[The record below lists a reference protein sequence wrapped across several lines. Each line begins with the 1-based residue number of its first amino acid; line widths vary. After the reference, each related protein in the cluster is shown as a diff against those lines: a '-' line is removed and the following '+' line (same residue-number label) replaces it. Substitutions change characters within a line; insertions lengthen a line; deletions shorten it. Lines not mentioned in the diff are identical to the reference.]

1 LYSIRYAV
9 LGCPA
14 AHIIGKTRIASL
26 RLIAQILCRLATW
39 KFQLNLQG
47 IRMDELLTT
56 KQLMAM
62 LQLDRSTIYRMLS
75 EGRLPAVRVGGQWR
89 FSRQAIDEWI
99 QVQNLPASNEPKE
112 TMETCT
118 AATYAN
124 AEILPLSCVQPI
136 QQVFALSSE
145 IGAVTTDLDG
155 KPLTTF
161 SNPCAFCN
169 LILATEKGRA
179 RCQDSRKKFADQN
192 ESSPHFVKCHA
203 GLACAR
209 AQIVVQGTPIA
220 MSFIGQFV
228 IDDATSLR
236 GKTHLAQVARA
247 CDVEE
252 TKLAKTAEQ
261 VRVLAGERAERLLNL
276 LELVANTYSHIGEE
290 RLELISRLR
299 QVAEIAGAS
308 QA

>member
-1 LYSIRYAV
+1 MQAYHSRE
-9 LGCPA
+9 
-14 AHIIGKTRIASL
+14 
-26 RLIAQILCRLATW
+26 
-39 KFQLNLQG
+39 FQPNLHG
-47 IRMDELLTT
+47 VRMDELLTT

-62 LQLDRSTIYRMLS
+62 LQLDRTTIYRMLS
-75 EGRLPAVRVGGQWR
+75 EGHLPAVRVGGQWR

-112 TMETCT
+112 MVETRT
-118 AATYAN
+118 VTQAN
-124 AEILPLSCVQPI
+124 VEILPLYCVQPI

-161 SNPCAFCN
+161 SNPCTFCS
-169 LILATEKGRA
+169 LILSTEKGRA
-179 RCQDSRKKFADQN
+179 RCQDSRKKFVDQN
-192 ESSPHFVKCHA
+192 ESSPHFAKCHA

-276 LELVANTYSHIGEE
+276 LEMVANTYSHISEE
-290 RLELISRLR
+290 RLELLSRLR

-308 QA
+308 QT